1 MKIIK
6 RKRDYLSGVLVSVAM
21 NREVQHGSSFK
32 KALGTSFWESG
43 QQIAFG

>member
-32 KALGTSFWESG
+32 KCTSFWESG
-43 QQIAFG
+43 EQIAFG